1 MKFTIEINGN
11 MQQVFKKVLGTDDAK
26 AIADEIHKMIL
37 AEMEWNSN
45 YSKHFKGSEAEFYV
59 YPKEK

>member
-1 MKFTIEINGN
+1 MKFVIEMNKGAQEI
-11 MQQVFKKVLGTDDAK
+11 FRKVLGTDDAK
-26 AIADEIHKMIL
+26 AIADEIHKIIL

-59 YPKEK
+59 YPKE

>member
-1 MKFTIEINGN
+1 MKFVIEMNKSTQEI
-11 MQQVFKKVLGTDDAK
+11 FRKVLGTADAK
-26 AIADEIHKMIL
+26 AIADEIHKIIL

>member
-1 MKFTIEINGN
+1 MKFVIEMNKSTQEI
-11 MQQVFKKVLGTDDAK
+11 FRKVLGTDDAK
-26 AIADEIHKMIL
+26 AIADEIHKIIL

-59 YPKEK
+59 YPKE